1 MRHSQSF
8 ANRHYKS
15 SPIFGHERG
24 KIDFL
29 LNRVF
34 FFFNFFFLL
43 RSLKCKERESVENID
58 YKLQGEHFNCC
69 LLSVLKLGV
78 MYLTKLCQEVVR

>member
-8 ANRHYKS
+8 ANRHYES
-15 SPIFGHERG
+15 SPIFGHECG

-34 FFFNFFFLL
+34 FFNIVFLL
-43 RSLKCKERESVENID
+43 RSLKCKERESFENID

>member
-8 ANRHYKS
+8 ANCHYES
-15 SPIFGHERG
+15 SPIFGHECG

-29 LNRVF
+29 LNRDF
-34 FFFNFFFLL
+34 FFFNFVFLL

-58 YKLQGEHFNCC
+58 YKFQGEHFNCC

>member
-1 MRHSQSF
+1 MLTVITKVAQF
-8 ANRHYKS
+8 LAMNVEKL
-15 SPIFGHERG
+15 IFFSTE
-24 KIDFL
+24 I
-29 LNRVF
+29 F
-34 FFFNFFFLL
+34 FFFNFVFLL

-69 LLSVLKLGV
+69 FLSVLKLGV